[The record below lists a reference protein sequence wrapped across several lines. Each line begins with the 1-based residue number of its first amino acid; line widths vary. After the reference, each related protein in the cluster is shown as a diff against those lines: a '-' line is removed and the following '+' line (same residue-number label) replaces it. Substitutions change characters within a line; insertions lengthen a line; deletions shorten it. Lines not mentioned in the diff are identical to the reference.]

1 MSPNEDT
8 LINWLF
14 LGVAISGLLLIMA
27 IFMKCSKG
35 LFLARTISQFKDDE
49 KDPQYERERTVGKVV
64 SNYLLTYVPPIFF
77 GLVILLILKT
87 LNWL

>member
-1 MSPNEDT
+1 MFPNGDI

-27 IFMKCSKG
+27 LFMKRSKG

-49 KDPQYERERTVGKVV
+49 KDSEYERERTVGKVV
-64 SNYLLTYVPPIFF
+64 SNYLLTYVPPIFL

-87 LNWL
+87 LN